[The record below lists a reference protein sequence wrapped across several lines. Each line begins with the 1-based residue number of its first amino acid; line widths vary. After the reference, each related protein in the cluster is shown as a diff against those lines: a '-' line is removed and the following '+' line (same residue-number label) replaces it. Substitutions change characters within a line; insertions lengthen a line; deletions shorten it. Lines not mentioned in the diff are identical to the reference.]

1 MSKFFFGIGGA
12 VVGFWAGLW
21 LMLAPFAQGYQPSGA
36 AWADPTK
43 ASFWTGI
50 GLVIVSVVGFI
61 LYALDLIE
69 EMRRRG
75 IIERKVKPQPQPQQ
89 EYAPQVVSQGNSAIE
104 QAITPL
110 LVEMLRDMQQ
120 QRQRREEQTPHAG
133 EHTAQPASGER
144 PQHDGPEAERRAD
157 S

>member
-1 MSKFFFGIGGA
+1 M
-12 VVGFWAGLW
+12 AGLW

-61 LYALDLIE
+61 LYALELVE

-75 IIERKVKPQPQPQQ
+75 VIERKVKPQPQQ
-89 EYAPQVVSQGNSAIE
+89 EYTPQVASQGNSAIE

-110 LVEMLRDMQQ
+110 LVEMLRDMQE
-120 QRQRREEQTPHAG
+120 QRQRREEQTSRAG
-133 EHTAQPASGER
+133 ETVQGER
-144 PQHDGPEAERRAD
+144 SQYDRPEGERRAD